1 MQATFVAFARRAGNK
16 RIIFFQLAKL
26 NLGGKMKSRVIIIAM
41 ILMFVI
47 SSFYGC
53 GKQLTYGDVVRDPAM
68 TGGDLSFVYD
78 RQSHTA
84 TFGGEGEV
92 VSYYVG
98 DEDLGI
104 KSGNR
109 IGVKI
114 YAPDEITDYSKAKL
128 EFEGMQYTSGSFMSK
143 VYDKVQNYF
152 ILKPIVSENIN
163 TLEVKVTWTQ
173 DSATQSYIIKIADG
187 TKFAKP

>member
-1 MQATFVAFARRAGNK
+1 MK
-16 RIIFFQLAKL
+16 RKRFLMIILL
-26 NLGGKMKSRVIIIAM
+26 L
-41 ILMFVI
+41 ILLL
-47 SSFYGC
+47 SPYGC
-53 GKQLTYGDVVRDPAM
+53 GRELTYGAVERDSAL

-78 RQSHTA
+78 KQSHTA

-114 YAPDEITDYSKAKL
+114 YAPDEITDYSKAEL
-128 EFEGMQYTSGSFMSK
+128 DFEGMQYTSGSFMSK
-143 VYDKVQNYF
+143 VYDQTQNYF
-152 ILKPIVSENIN
+152 VLKPLVSEDV
-163 TLEVKVTWTQ
+163 TSLEIRVTWTQ
-173 DSATQSYIIKIADG
+173 DSAAQTYIIKIAEG

>member
-1 MQATFVAFARRAGNK
+1 MKHKSVLLVILLFV
-16 RIIFFQLAKL
+16 IIF
-26 NLGGKMKSRVIIIAM
+26 SP
-41 ILMFVI
+41 
-47 SSFYGC
+47 YGC
-53 GKQLTYGDVVRDPAM
+53 GRELAYGAVERDSSL

-78 RQSHTA
+78 KQSHTA

-163 TLEVKVTWTQ
+163 TLEVKVSWTQ
-173 DSATQSYIIKIADG
+173 DSAAQTYIIKIAEG

>member
-1 MQATFVAFARRAGNK
+1 MK
-16 RIIFFQLAKL
+16 RKVLIITIL
-26 NLGGKMKSRVIIIAM
+26 
-41 ILMFVI
+41 LMFVI

-84 TFGGEGEV
+84 TLGGEEEV
-92 VSYYVG
+92 VSYYLG
-98 DEDLGI
+98 DEELGLQ
-104 KSGNR
+104 SGNR
-109 IGVKI
+109 IGIKI
-114 YAPDEITDYSKAKL
+114 YAPDEIKDYSKAKL
-128 EFEGMQYTSGSFMSK
+128 DFQGVQYTSGSFMSK

-163 TLEVKVTWTQ
+163 TLEVKVSWTQ
-173 DSATQSYIIKIADG
+173 DSAAQTYIIKIAEG